1 MGIDKELQLSLFHQR
16 EEQRRHM
23 EYQKEF
29 GFYRLVVSGN
39 IQEIRRLYS
48 PEQLAAA
55 SKDSEN
61 GVLSKDPL
69 RNERYH
75 FVILA
80 AMLTRLCVENGLDR
94 EKAYTLSDLYINKM
108 DVCMDIPAI
117 LNLQR
122 DMVTEY
128 TKQMANLR
136 KENIYSIQVMKAM
149 DYIYAHLNERILIE
163 DIADVLQLNRS
174 YLSSLFHKET
184 GKTIM
189 AFVREAKLTA
199 AANMLKFSEYDYSD
213 IAEYFGFASQSHFT
227 KCFREQTG
235 YTPKQYRTQFY
246 RPQELIPLAQRK

>member
-16 EEQRRHM
+16 EEQRSHM

-29 GFYRLVVSGN
+29 GFYRMVVSGN
-39 IQEIRRLYS
+39 IREIRKMYS
-48 PEQLAAA
+48 PERLETA
-55 SKDSEN
+55 SKDAEN

-80 AMLTRLCVENGLDR
+80 ALLTRLCVENGLDR

-108 DVCMDIPAI
+108 DVCMDIPSI
-117 LNLQR
+117 LNLHKE
-122 DMVTEY
+122 MVMEY

-149 DYIYAHLNERILIE
+149 DYIYAHLNERILTGE
-163 DIADVLQLNRS
+163 IAKALQLNRS

-184 GKTIM
+184 GKTIT
-189 AFVREAKLTA
+189 AFIKDAKLTA
-199 AANMLKFSEYDYSD
+199 AANMLKFSEYDYSE
-213 IAEYFGFASQSHFT
+213 IAEYFGFASQSHFI
-227 KCFREQTG
+227 KCFREQMG
-235 YTPKQYRTQFY
+235 YTPKQYRTRFY
-246 RPQELIPLAQRK
+246 QPSDLHLPT

>member
-108 DVCMDIPAI
+108 DVCMDIPSI
-117 LNLQR
+117 LNLHR
-122 DMVTEY
+122 EMVMEY
-128 TKQMANLR
+128 TKQMANLH
-136 KENIYSIQVMKAM
+136 KENIYSIQVRKAM
-149 DYIYAHLNERILIE
+149 DYIYTHLNERVTVEEL
-163 DIADVLQLNRS
+163 AKTLKLNRS
-174 YLSSLFHKET
+174 YFSSLFHKET
-184 GKTIM
+184 GKTVTVFI
-189 AFVREAKLTA
+189 REAKIVAASNLLT
-199 AANMLKFSEYDYSD
+199 FSEYDYSD
-213 IAEYFGFASQSHFT
+213 IAEYLGFASQSHFI

-246 RPQELIPLAQRK
+246 QPKDLRLPT

>member
-29 GFYRLVVSGN
+29 GFYRMVVSGN
-39 IQEIRRLYS
+39 IQEIRKLYS
-48 PEQLAAA
+48 PEYLTTA
-55 SKDSEN
+55 SKDAEN

-80 AMLTRLCVENGLDR
+80 ALLTRLCVENGLDR

-108 DVCMDIPAI
+108 DVCMDIPSI
-117 LNLQR
+117 LNLHKE
-122 DMVTEY
+122 MVMEY

-149 DYIYAHLNERILIE
+149 DYIYEHLNERILTE
-163 DIADVLQLNRS
+163 EIAEALQLNRS

-184 GKTIM
+184 GKTIT
-189 AFVREAKLTA
+189 AFIKDAKLTA

-235 YTPKQYRTQFY
+235 YTPKQYRAQFY
-246 RPQELIPLAQRK
+246 QPADLHLPT